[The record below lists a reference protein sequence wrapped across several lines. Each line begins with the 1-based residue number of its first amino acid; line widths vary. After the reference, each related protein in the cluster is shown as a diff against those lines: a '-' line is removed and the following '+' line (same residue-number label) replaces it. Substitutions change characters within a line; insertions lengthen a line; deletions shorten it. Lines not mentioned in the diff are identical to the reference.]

1 VTEGQSHRASLASYL
16 PLAVLVLGDGL
27 LLAPPGSLL
36 RVAGAMILFLLP
48 GLAWARRLFPDFE
61 DLTRYTVGAGLSYAL
76 AMVLALVLHYL
87 PGPIPFWAEL
97 AILNLLVLIPEF
109 ATGIRR
115 TEASTSELHTARWS
129 LADNRWLLIIL
140 LLAAI
145 FRFANL
151 GYSEF
156 QGDEALAMITAAEAL
171 EGHQDALFLR
181 GKGPGEV
188 LLPTVLWRLTGTTNE
203 AVARLPFAVAG
214 VMMVLTTY
222 LLGRQLFPT
231 HIGPIPHQPAQ
242 AAWPAGAGRGSGRG
256 GDSSATPWPTQPT
269 TIGLRREPGQLS
281 EHAALNAAGLMALN
295 GFMVGFSRIVQYQT
309 LVVWLSGLALLCAWE
324 WRAHRGHRASRWA
337 GLSGAFLGAGLLAH
351 YDAILVAP
359 ALAYILVSNIG
370 YQASKRQSVRQAS
383 QVLNPSADRPISKIR
398 SLTSELLM
406 ATGCLLVIAGLFYL
420 PYALD
425 PQATRTGEYL
435 GDRIGDT
442 FLKNNL
448 DSFLHFNVFYNSS
461 YYVIFTG
468 LLVMAF
474 LAWALRRAP
483 GVRLIPGGHYWAPAL
498 ATIGILG
505 LVLRPD
511 LLRINNLD
519 LAALPFV
526 LILLG
531 AYLSPIL
538 NSGQRAIVTW
548 LAVPFVGYNFAV
560 ALPLTHIYT
569 TVPAWTLLAGLTGA
583 RLWNWI
589 QSQVANR
596 RPISHTNTQ
605 PARQRGQRLGYYV
618 LLPAICYLLPV
629 LLFGNYLYTAYL
641 RHDIEFWQDWPDS
654 QPTLY
659 WFPYG
664 NLPPAGF
671 FGFAHRTGWKET
683 GTLYAQDALKG
694 DYGSNEEP
702 EVTTWYTRGAP
713 RACDPQPEYYLIAD
727 DLVDPW
733 PLDTDI
739 IQANYTIIG
748 RASLP
753 NHKGLT
759 VYQAQP
765 VTSNLAQLPNDALTR
780 AFDGS
785 AVPAAFARSA
795 RGSHPIDANL
805 GGLIRL
811 IGYDI
816 NARRAWPGGRVSVT
830 LYWQAQAPISEDYH
844 VFVHIE
850 GDEKTGSKPGI
861 WGQADGR
868 PVCWTYPTYDWRP
881 GQIIADQHAI
891 TVNPGTSPGDYP
903 VLIGM
908 YHPDTGARLDVLDV
922 KGQPIANFVKLTT
935 VPIR

>member
-1 VTEGQSHRASLASYL
+1 VTDGQSKKVSLASHL

-27 LLAPPGSLL
+27 LLTPPGSLL
-36 RVAGAMILFLLP
+36 RVVGALILFLLP
-48 GLAWARRLFPDFE
+48 GLAWARRLFPALDS
-61 DLTRYTVGAGLSYAL
+61 LTRYTLGAGSSYAL
-76 AMVLALVLHYL
+76 AMVLGLVLHYL

-97 AILNLLVLIPEF
+97 AVLNLLVLTPEL

-115 TEASTSELHTARWS
+115 PEALGRELHTERWS
-129 LADNRWLLIIL
+129 LAANRWLLIIL
-140 LLAAI
+140 LLAAV
-145 FRFANL
+145 FRFVDL

-188 LLPTVLWRLTGTTNE
+188 LLPMILWRLTGTTNE
-203 AVARLPFAVAG
+203 AVARLPFTIAG
-214 VMMVLTTY
+214 MMMVLTTY
-222 LLGRQLFPT
+222 LLGRHLFPAHT
-231 HIGPIPHQPAQ
+231 GPIPHRS
-242 AAWPAGAGRGSGRG
+242 AAVGRESRQSGVSSPTPRPTRATTIGAGREQGRLG
-256 GDSSATPWPTQPT
+256 EQ
-269 TIGLRREPGQLS
+269 
-281 EHAALNAAGLMALN
+281 AALNAAGLIALN
-295 GFMVGFSRIVQYQT
+295 GFMVGFSRIVQYQA
-309 LVVWLSGLALLCAWE
+309 LVVWMSGLALLCAWE
-324 WRAHRGHRASRWA
+324 WRARRGHRASRWA
-337 GLSGAFLGAGLLAH
+337 GLTGAFLGAGLLAH

-359 ALAYILVSNIG
+359 ALAYIHISSRN
-370 YQASKRQSVRQAS
+370 YQAPKRQSAKQAN
-383 QVLNPSADRPISKIR
+383 QPLNTSADRPISELR
-398 SLTSELLM
+398 SLTSDLLL
-406 ATGCLLVIAGLFYL
+406 AAGCLLVVAGLFYL

-442 FLKNNL
+442 LLKNNL
-448 DSFLHFNVFYNSS
+448 DSFLHFNIFYNSS

-498 ATIGILG
+498 AIIAILG
-505 LVLRPD
+505 LVLRPNV
-511 LLRINNLD
+511 LRINNLD
-519 LAALPFV
+519 LAALPFA

-538 NSGQRAIVTW
+538 NPGQRAIVIW
-548 LAVPFVGYNFAV
+548 LAVPFIGYNFAV

-583 RLWNWI
+583 RLWNMI

-596 RPISHTNTQ
+596 RPISNANTR
-605 PARQRGQRLGYYV
+605 PARQRAQRVGYYV

-654 QPTLY
+654 RPTLY
-659 WFPYG
+659 WFPYRD
-664 NLPPAGF
+664 LPPAGF
-671 FGFAHRTGWKET
+671 FGFAHRTGWKGA
-683 GTLYAQDALKG
+683 GTLYTQGELKG
-694 DYGSNEEP
+694 DYSSNEEP

-713 RACDPQPEYYLIAD
+713 RACDPKPEYFLIAD

-733 PLDTDI
+733 PLDIDI

-753 NHKGLT
+753 NDKGLT
-759 VYQAQP
+759 IYQAQP
-765 VTSNLAQLPNDALTR
+765 ATSNLTQLPNDVLTR
-780 AFDGS
+780 AFDGG

-795 RGSHPIDANL
+795 RGSHSIDANL
-805 GGLIRL
+805 GGLVRL

-816 NARRAWPGGRVSVT
+816 NTRRAWPGGRVSVT

-844 VFVHIE
+844 VFVHME
-850 GDEKTGSKPGI
+850 GDEKTGSRPGI

-891 TVNPGTSPGDYP
+891 TVNPDTSPGNYP
-903 VLIGM
+903 ILIGM
-908 YHPDTGARLDVLDV
+908 YRPDTGARLDVLDE
-922 KGQPIANFVKLTT
+922 KGQPVANFVKLTT